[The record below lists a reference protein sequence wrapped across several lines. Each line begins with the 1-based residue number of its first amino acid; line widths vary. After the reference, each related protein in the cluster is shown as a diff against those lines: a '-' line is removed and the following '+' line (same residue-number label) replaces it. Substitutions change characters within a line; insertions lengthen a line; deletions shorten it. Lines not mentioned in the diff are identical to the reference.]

1 MRMVLPAMAV
11 IAARELGQEAALR
24 ILRRISDETGTP
36 IDDAAV
42 AVLSTVDTATD
53 LRRIARASI
62 DPTTPV
68 RMLAPSSKKKKK
80 REPSAYNRMF
90 AKHYKAE
97 KAKATLKSGRLRKG
111 VTHKTLL
118 ERAHRCCR
126 REMKGRRKR

>member
-1 MRMVLPAMAV
+1 MSMVLPTIAV

-42 AVLSTVDTATD
+42 AVLSTVDLATD
-53 LRRIARASI
+53 LRRGARAAL
-62 DPTTPV
+62 DPTTPI
-68 RMLAPSSKKKKK
+68 RMLAPAPKKKKK
-80 REPSAYNRMF
+80 RKASAYNRMF
-90 AKHYKAE
+90 AKHYKIE
-97 KAKATLKSGRLRKG
+97 RAKATTKSGRLRKG
-111 VTHKTLL
+111 VTHKALL